1 MKFLSGI
8 YFFALLLL
16 IAVSAHAQQA
26 GKYVYPVKA
35 DTLTLRDT
43 AELIIENSTKDSIGF
58 LYNRDNGRTEFR
70 KLKLEM
76 VGGGSKVALTG
87 QDTISISSALP
98 QSVAPR
104 ILTTASCQ
112 TWDGSRNIIKKS
124 SGDVYLKLDVT
135 AQLLDGREIVVANLS
150 GSTGGTLII
159 YSYGAKIRYYNG
171 LAAQAIKLE
180 NGKRLRLIYEKQ
192 TNFFYIIGWYGFNWY
207 DDTIVNVTNGPC
219 PQ

>member
-8 YFFALLLL
+8 FFFALLLL
-16 IAVSAHAQQA
+16 IAVSSYAQQA
-26 GKYVYPVKA
+26 DKYVYPVKA

-43 AELIIENSTKDSIGF
+43 AELIIENSTKDSIGY
-58 LYNRDNGRTEFR
+58 LYNRGNGRTEFR

-76 VGGGSKVALTG
+76 VAGGSKVALTS
-87 QDTISISSALP
+87 QDTISISAALP

-104 ILTTASCQ
+104 ILTTATCQ
-112 TWDGSRNIIKKS
+112 TWDGSRNIIKKG

-135 AQLLDGREIVVANLS
+135 AQLLDDREILVANLS

-159 YSYGAKIRYYNG
+159 YSYGAKIRYHNG
-171 LAAQAIKLE
+171 LAAQAIRVN
-180 NGKRLRLIYEKQ
+180 NGSRLRLIYDQ
-192 TNFFYIIGWYGFNWY
+192 PTNFFYIIGWYGFDWY